1 MHYGCGLYE
10 KEIRTSSSLTAS
22 KKKAQVKEHVE
33 LKWVRIYVLVCRIA
47 CFNLLL
53 QLLPVTQSRERAY
66 GWRWGWERRR
76 RAGRCEEECPALRP
90 QLEEEG
96 SACRG
101 PLATLEGTVLSL
113 ERLHPAQRP
122 HSPLALSFPV
132 PSSLNSTLSLPCSSV
147 FGNSKG

>member
-22 KKKAQVKEHVE
+22 KKKTQVKEHVE

-101 PLATLEGTVLSL
+101 PLATLERNCVVLGEAASCPEAPQPL
-113 ERLHPAQRP
+113 GFVLPCPFFSQLHT
-122 HSPLALSFPV
+122 V
-132 PSSLNSTLSLPCSSV
+132 PSL
-147 FGNSKG
+147 